1 MDSIH
6 THLLSIYLWLTNP
19 TPPDLHHR
27 RRVDGERGEA
37 LTWVA
42 VVGGSLLLAGLIYAA
57 LRAKAD
63 DLTKHVCQDVT
74 TCK

>member
-6 THLLSIYLWLTNP
+6 THLLSLYLWLTNP
-19 TPPDLHHR
+19 TPPDLR
-27 RRVDGERGEA
+27 RGRVDGERGEA